1 MGKQWNGSSVMRE
14 FEKIAA
20 ESKLIVTDLNPDNK
34 DFVGNPS
41 KTKPVENCRRYEPT
55 EEYDVTKDEGKD
67 LIEKAHPKTI
77 ELADSMGS
85 GGVVE
90 NILQQQEIGIDIA
103 TKMPHGALYGVHAAL
118 IQGLVE
124 KANKLENK
132 GKKKEAKRVDETIK
146 RLSSFPFDGNHLI
159 KEALIPQIIGLVSL
173 IPFAWTL
180 VGRAKLPGGG
190 KGQRIPMGRAGK
202 AVSLLGGA
210 FTVLSAFGHKLT
222 SRKEKLSDD
231 IKDLYDILLDGHEK
245 GSSNCKRAAD
255 ILRPY
260 LNKFSQPLDE
270 KGFKKFIASYEL
282 LGPDLKKVERLIAR
296 SVLELGPGRW
306 YQTGLDISSRIQEKF
321 NTLSEVY
328 KETAQLISK
337 AQSFGKRVDNTA
349 KKLVSNEDLTI
360 SNDIS
365 ELQKELFGPKSD
377 RVTGKMDME
386 TIRAVD
392 RFERNIQKKLKGIGS
407 KQSIRGKIIQNG
419 KIIIKMPTLRRMLEL
434 ISTIEKSKEE

>member
-1 MGKQWNGSSVMRE
+1 MKE

-20 ESKLIVTDLNPDNK
+20 EKLIVTDLNPDNK

-41 KTKPVENCRRYEPT
+41 KTKPIKGRYELT
-55 EEYDVTKDEGKD
+55 EEYDVTKGEGKD
-67 LIEKAHPKTI
+67 LIEKAHPKTV

-103 TKMPHGALYGVHAAL
+103 TKMPSGALYGVYAAL

-124 KANKLENK
+124 KANKLEDK
-132 GKKKEAKRVDETIK
+132 GKKKEAKRIDKTIK
-146 RLSSFPFDGNHLI
+146 RLSRFPFDGNLV
-159 KEALIPQIIGLVSL
+159 KEALIPQAIGLASFL

-180 VGRAKLPGGG
+180 VGRAKLPGGK
-190 KGQRIPMGRAGK
+190 KGQRVPMGKAGK
-202 AVSLLGGA
+202 VVSLLGGA
-210 FTVLSAFGHKLT
+210 FTILSALGYKLT

-231 IKDLYDILLDGHEK
+231 IKDLYDILLVGYEK
-245 GSSNCKRAAD
+245 GSLSCKKAAD

-270 KGFKKFIASYEL
+270 KGFKKFIISYEA
-282 LGPDLKKVERLIAR
+282 LGPELEKIGKLITR
-296 SVLELGPGRW
+296 SVLELGTGKW
-306 YQTGLDISSRIQEKF
+306 YHLGLDIDISSRIQGKY
-321 NTLSEVY
+321 NTLNETY
-328 KETAQLISK
+328 KETAKLISK
-337 AQSFGKRVDNTA
+337 AQNFGKKIDNTA
-349 KKLVSNEDLTI
+349 KKLVSSEDLTI
-360 SNDIS
+360 SNDIF
-365 ELQKELFGPKSD
+365 ELQKELFGPKSN

-392 RFERNIQKKLKGIGS
+392 KFEKNIQKKLKGIGS

-419 KIIIKMPTLRRMLEL
+419 KIMIKMPTLRRMLEL
-434 ISTIEKSKEE
+434 IEKIEKNKEE